1 MCTEALTYP
10 DSRRSGRRASA
21 GRRPALWKQAWH
33 SEPLRHGAS
42 LARGTAGRSG
52 APRPPARRQVR
63 LKSLKRRARLMYLP
77 AYVADYAF
85 GEQARRG
92 RALP

>member
-1 MCTEALTYP
+1 
-10 DSRRSGRRASA
+10 
-21 GRRPALWKQAWH
+21 
-33 SEPLRHGAS
+33 
-42 LARGTAGRSG
+42 
-52 APRPPARRQVR
+52 VR